1 MKKTTSESKKEGRII
16 NVSSD
21 GHGYTYPEGILFDNI
36 NDESR

>member
-1 MKKTTSESKKEGRII
+1 MKKTACESKKEGRII

-21 GHGYTYPEGILFDNI
+21 GHNYTYPEGIVFDKI